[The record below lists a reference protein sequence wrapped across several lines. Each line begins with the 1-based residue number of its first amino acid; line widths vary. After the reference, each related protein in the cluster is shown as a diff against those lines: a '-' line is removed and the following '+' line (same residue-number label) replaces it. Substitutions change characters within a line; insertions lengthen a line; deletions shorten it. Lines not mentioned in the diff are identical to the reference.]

1 MVDFLTT
8 HWPLVVAA
16 VAFTAAIA
24 LSRGR
29 DTQDEPTLSDYLN
42 GARK

>member
-1 MVDFLTT
+1 MVDFLAV

-16 VAFTAAIA
+16 VALIAAVA

-29 DTQDEPTLSDYLN
+29 DKQDEPTLSDYLN
-42 GARK
+42 GAS